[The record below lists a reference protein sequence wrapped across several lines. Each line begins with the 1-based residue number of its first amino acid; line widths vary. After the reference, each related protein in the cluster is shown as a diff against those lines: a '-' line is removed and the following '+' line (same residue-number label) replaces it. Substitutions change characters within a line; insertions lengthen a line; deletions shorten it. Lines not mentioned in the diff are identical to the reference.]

1 MKIEKNPQNPCE
13 FGKFFLTL
21 QQNSRIME
29 KNPSKAAYRV
39 LQEVVMAGT
48 DKASSKQVS
57 ELVKQGK
64 LRKIAQKI
72 YTSNMDDSPEVIIR
86 RNLFQILGRLFPH
99 AVLSHRSAFE
109 YKPTSSG
116 DIYLTYTYTRNISL
130 PGLTVHLLEG
140 PAGEE
145 DDSPFIEG
153 LYVSKQERAFLENL
167 QPAYKTKSGSKCL
180 DRSEIEERIEKII
193 RINGESAINQLRDRA
208 KVVAERLHMESEYEA
223 LSAMISAMLNTKPS
237 DILSSPI
244 AMARAFGEPYD
255 PQRVGLFQTLFTALA
270 QDTFPHY
277 PDLNSDSTAYRNF
290 AFFESYFSN
299 YIEGT
304 EFTIEDAQQ
313 IIETGQPLPTR
324 HEDSHDILGT
334 FYICSNRA
342 EMSRIPSSA
351 DELLDMLQA
360 RHRLMMAAR
369 TGIAPGEWKMRNNR
383 AGDTHFVDYN
393 LVKGTLR
400 KGYEFYQAL
409 REPFARAMMML
420 FMVSEVHPFNDGN
433 GRISRIMMNAELT
446 HAGEAK
452 IIIPTVFRDDY
463 ILTLRRLT
471 RQGDPDAIIRAMQ
484 RVQLFSSKLDAGNIP
499 SLIEYLQSCNAFK
512 RSNEGILQF

>member
-1 MKIEKNPQNPCE
+1 
-13 FGKFFLTL
+13 
-21 QQNSRIME
+21 ME
-29 KNPSKAAYRV
+29 KNPSQVAYQV

-48 DKASSKQVS
+48 DKASSRQVS
-57 ELVKQGK
+57 LLLKNGK
-64 LRKIAQKI
+64 LRKIAPKV
-72 YTSNMDDSPEVIIR
+72 YTSNMTDSPENIVR
-86 RNLFQILGRLFPH
+86 RNLFMILGRLFPH

-109 YKPTSSG
+109 YKPTDNG
-116 DIYLTYTYTRNISL
+116 DIYLTYIYTRNVAL
-130 PGLTVHLLEG
+130 PGVVVHLLEG

-153 LYVSKQERAFLENL
+153 LFVSQQERAFLENL
-167 QPAYKTKSGSKCL
+167 QPAHKTKTGSKCL
-180 DRSEIEERIEKII
+180 ERKQIEERLEKII
-193 RINGESAINQLRDRA
+193 RINGEDAVNALRDRA
-208 KVVAERLHMESEYEA
+208 RVVAARLHMESEYST

-237 DILSSPI
+237 DVLSSPV

-255 PQRVGLFQTLFTALA
+255 PQRLELFDTLFAALA
-270 QDTFPHY
+270 TETFPRY
-277 PDLNSDSTAYRNF
+277 PERNTDDKAYRNF

-304 EFTIEDAQQ
+304 EFTIEDARQV
-313 IIETGQPLPTR
+313 IETGQPLPTR

-342 EMSRIPSSA
+342 EMSRVPATA
-351 DELLDMLQA
+351 DELLAMLQA

-369 TGIAPGEWKMRNNR
+369 EGIAPGEWKTRNNH
-383 AGDTHFVDYN
+383 AGETYFVDCN
-393 LVKGTLR
+393 LVRGTLR
-400 KGYEFYQAL
+400 KGFEMYQAL
-409 REPFARAMMML
+409 REPFARALMML

-446 HAGEAK
+446 RADETK

-471 RQGDPDAIIRAMQ
+471 RQGDPSAIIRAMQ
-484 RVQLFSSKLDAGNIP
+484 RVHLFSSTLDGSNIDNMVA
-499 SLIEYLQSCNAFK
+499 YLQSCQAFLK
-512 RSNEGILQF
+512 SNEGVLQF